1 MSLNRLKK
9 RFNFEIDN
17 LNSIENIFVEECQDY
32 DGGLDIYYFTNK
44 YTLNIKLLFT
54 RSYPFTPPTVN
65 LLSVEE
71 TDYIE
76 FLCNV
81 SCNFESLD
89 DNVCLCCST
98 IICKDKW
105 GPQIKLSEIARE
117 IIKITKHCDNQ
128 INKNIRKS
136 IYLKYLGYSII

>member
-9 RFNFEIDN
+9 DLIFEIDN

-32 DGGLDIYYFTNK
+32 DGGLEIYYFTNK
-44 YTLNIKLLFT
+44 YILNIKLLFT
-54 RSYPFTPPTVN
+54 RSYPFTPPTVK

-81 SCNFESLD
+81 SCNFENLD

-105 GPQIKLSEIARE
+105 GPQTKL
-117 IIKITKHCDNQ
+117 K
-128 INKNIRKS
+128 
-136 IYLKYLGYSII
+136 